1 MEGSFTIDIIAVIL
15 STLALL
21 FSIAQFSRDSL
32 RQQKESTLNA
42 YNALQYDAFEKLN
55 KYVDMSTIEYQSEEW
70 EEITICL
77 AQIENFS
84 VGINTGIYSLKILNR
99 LGGAFFIRQFEK
111 LTPVI
116 NLKREKNVS
125 PGSHYDEFEKTVEML
140 RKRR

>member
-1 MEGSFTIDIIAVIL
+1 MEGNFTIDIIAVIL

-21 FSIAQFSRDSL
+21 FSIVQFSRDSL

-55 KYVDMSTIEYQSEEW
+55 KYVDMSTIEYQSDAW

>member
-1 MEGSFTIDIIAVIL
+1 MDIVAIL
-15 STLALL
+15 VSILAFL
-21 FSIAQFSRDSL
+21 FSIVQFSRDSS

-42 YNALQYDAFEKLN
+42 YNALQYDTFEKLN
-55 KYVDMSTIEYQSEEW
+55 KYVDMSTIEYQSDAW

>member
-1 MEGSFTIDIIAVIL
+1 MDIVALLVSI
-15 STLALL
+15 LALL
-21 FSIAQFSRDSL
+21 FSIVQFARDSS
-32 RQQKESTLNA
+32 RKKKESTLNA
-42 YNALQYDAFEKLN
+42 YNALQYDTFEKLN
-55 KYVDMSTIEYQSEEW
+55 KYVDMSTIEYQSDAW
-70 EEITICL
+70 EKITICL

-111 LTPVI
+111 LMPVI
-116 NLKREKNVS
+116 KLKREKNVS

>member
-1 MEGSFTIDIIAVIL
+1 MDIVALLVSI
-15 STLALL
+15 LALL
-21 FSIAQFSRDSL
+21 FSIVQFARDSS
-32 RQQKESTLNA
+32 RKKKESTLNA

-55 KYVDMSTIEYQSEEW
+55 KYVDMSTIEYQSDAW

-84 VGINTGIYSLKILNR
+84 VGINTDIYSLEILNR

-111 LTPVI
+111 LMPVI
-116 NLKREKNVS
+116 KLNREKNVS
-125 PGSHYDEFEKTVEML
+125 PGSHYNEFEKTVEML

>member
-1 MEGSFTIDIIAVIL
+1 MDIVAIL
-15 STLALL
+15 VSILALL
-21 FSIAQFSRDSL
+21 FSIVQFARDSS
-32 RQQKESTLNA
+32 RKKKESTLNA
-42 YNALQYDAFEKLN
+42 YNALQYDAFKKLN
-55 KYVDMSTIEYQSEEW
+55 KYVDMSTIEYQSEAW

-116 NLKREKNVS
+116 NLKRGKNVS

>member
-1 MEGSFTIDIIAVIL
+1 MDIVALLVSI
-15 STLALL
+15 LALL
-21 FSIAQFSRDSL
+21 FSIVQFARDSS
-32 RQQKESTLNA
+32 RKKKESTLNA

-55 KYVDMSTIEYQSEEW
+55 KYVDMSTIEYQSDAW

-116 NLKREKNVS
+116 NFKREKNVS
-125 PGSHYDEFEKTVEML
+125 PGSHYNEFEKTVEML

>member
-1 MEGSFTIDIIAVIL
+1 MDIVAILVSILALIL
-15 STLALL
+15 SV
-21 FSIAQFSRDSL
+21 IQFFRDSS
-32 RQQKESTLNA
+32 RQKKESTLNA

-55 KYVDMSTIEYQSEEW
+55 KYVDMSTIEYQSDAW

-111 LTPVI
+111 LMPVI
-116 NLKREKNVS
+116 KLKREKNVS
-125 PGSHYDEFEKTVEML
+125 PGSHYNEFEKTVEML